1 MSKENDEK
9 MDEIE
14 LKAAKVKLEYNQKL
28 LTKAE
33 SDGDEEAAERFRENV
48 KHYEEMLKSIK

>member
-1 MSKENDEK
+1 MNEK
-9 MDEIE
+9 TTGKSTYPE